1 MKRLLLAMLAALA
14 LGGCASLS
22 APEPARAQGA
32 TPAMSPDNKAALAG
46 LREMKMAFDVTD
58 ANPQALLL
66 KLETIDLTRKQ
77 LIEAGV
83 APVIV
88 VAFRGNASVYT
99 QLDLA
104 KVKEGDRA
112 DALRIRA
119 KLRSLAKASGVA
131 SIEQCN
137 VPLAARKIKPA
148 DVMQEVK
155 VVGNGWI
162 SLAAYQQRGYSY
174 IAP

>member
-1 MKRLLLAMLAALA
+1 MKQLLLPTLIALA
-14 LGGCASLS
+14 LAGCASMA
-22 APEPARAQGA
+22 APEAPRAQGA
-32 TPAMSPDNKAALAG
+32 TPAMSPDNRAALAG
-46 LREMKMAFDVTD
+46 VREMKMAFDVTD

-66 KLETIDLTRKQ
+66 KLDTIDLTRKQ

-83 APVIV
+83 TPKIV
-88 VAFRGNASVYT
+88 VAFRGNASFYT
-99 QLDLA
+99 QSDLG
-104 KVKEGDRA
+104 KIKEADRA

-119 KLRSLAKASGVA
+119 RLRELSKASGVEA
-131 SIEQCN
+131 IEQCN
-137 VPLAARKIKPA
+137 VPLEPRKIKPA